1 MLKDYCLKPMSDVA
15 SLCGYESGNYFGD
28 VFKKTKGISPV
39 KFREAKG
46 YIA

>member
-1 MLKDYCLKPMSDVA
+1 MKQHLTLEDVA